1 MFPVLG
7 VWGLRNQ
14 LGVPPCWR
22 AYFLLLRQKKV
33 AKEKATPRSAPATPV
48 PCATRHWR
56 GLRNSG
62 FALRQ
67 SSPFFRQ
74 HLRCSAPL
82 MGTPKSVSQGTDSP
96 KIKANGDLWV
106 TQKHSEF
113 PSSTDGLPGP
123 MRGAEQRRN
132 VGGLRRGLSEGEAR
146 VPQPPG
152 VSSSARDRAKPG
164 ADPGSPFLCL
174 LSFGEAKES
183 KTPRKGGTPCQLV
196 DHHAEYRGHD

>member
-1 MFPVLG
+1 MEVFLFN
-7 VWGLRNQ
+7 W

-22 AYFLLLRQKKV
+22 AYFFLLRQEKV
-33 AKEKATPRSAPATPV
+33 AKKKATPGSAPASPV

-82 MGTPKSVSQGTDSP
+82 MGTPKGVSSLTGSQKTGHCGRLE
-96 KIKANGDLWV
+96 KA
-106 TQKHSEF
+106 QK
-113 PSSTDGLPGP
+113 PTVSTPVGREWFTRVP

-132 VGGLRRGLSEGEAR
+132 VGGLRRGLSEGVAR
-146 VPQPPG
+146 VPQPPD
-152 VSSSARDRAKPG
+152 VSSSARDRATPG
-164 ADPGSPFLCL
+164 ADPGVAFSLATF
-174 LSFGEAKES
+174 FWRS
-183 KTPRKGGTPCQLV
+183 KRKYARQQGGTPSPLSTK
-196 DHHAEYRGHD
+196 HK